1 MFNMFEEGSLIID
14 ASVKMCLSDDDHCIL
29 DIPIFER
36 QAVPQP
42 LCQNELGFN
51 MKSEKVKQTCSL
63 YCIQFTM
70 MCSFVS

>member
-1 MFNMFEEGSLIID
+1 MFEEGLLIID
-14 ASVKMCLSDDDHCIL
+14 AGVKLCLSDHEDCIL

-51 MKSEKVKQTCSL
+51 MKSKE
-63 YCIQFTM
+63 
-70 MCSFVS
+70 